1 MKYGMNTPCMTCRQK
16 NDTYL
21 YHQLHSLYLDLAH
34 SIEPINDHYEKFY
47 WNNNV
52 KCKYGIYCNDLN
64 MYNNKLN
71 RICEDLEP
79 YLVAIAK
86 SKDKNRIQLLQ
97 RCLQI
102 LRGNYPNIYRQL
114 DQMYNKYHL

>member
-1 MKYGMNTPCMTCRQK
+1 
-16 NDTYL
+16 
-21 YHQLHSLYLDLAH
+21 
-34 SIEPINDHYEKFY
+34 
-47 WNNNV
+47 
-52 KCKYGIYCNDLN
+52 